1 MSAQSV
7 SIAAMFGWVVDSFKL
22 LRKNFR
28 GLMSASFITLVLGIL
43 MCIPMWSV
51 MAFNMMNAMKNG
63 GIPTGNAMPMAGNVA
78 LFYSVYAITIVISL
92 FLFPP
97 ILVGWFRLC
106 QNIDQ
111 NNAASGFDI
120 LKPYKDK
127 QLWLRGIGFAL
138 LAMVI
143 YAAVFGLFALAFS
156 GVISDF
162 MKLAAAQQAAAM
174 AGAAPAPPSFPIG
187 FFVAYFGF
195 IGVALFLQFIYM
207 TGFAEVSLRAT
218 SVVGSMKL
226 AANGVLK
233 NALKIIVFLF
243 CLFVASMIFFMIV
256 GLILVMI
263 VAALSFI
270 HQVLGI
276 IVGGIFY
283 IAFLLCIYP
292 LMFSG
297 QYFVWKSI
305 LGGDSPALA
314 NAYDSTLSV

>member
-22 LRKNFR
+22 FGKNFR
-28 GLMSASFITLVLGIL
+28 GLMSAGFITLALGLL
-43 MCIPMWSV
+43 MCIPMWLM
-51 MAFNMMNAMKNG
+51 MAFNMMDAMKNG
-63 GIPTGNAMPMAGNVA
+63 GMANAGMPMADNMA
-78 LFYSVYAITIVISL
+78 LFYAVYAITVVISL

-127 QLWLRGIGFAL
+127 QVWLRSIGFAL

-156 GVISDF
+156 GVISEF
-162 MKLAAAQQAAAM
+162 MQQVQAQQLAAM
-174 AGAAPAPPSFPIG
+174 TGAAPTPPSFPLG
-187 FFVAYFGF
+187 FFFAYFGF
-195 IGVALFLQFIYM
+195 LGVALFLQFIYM

-218 SVVGSMKL
+218 SVVDSMKL
-226 AANGVLK
+226 AASGVLK
-233 NALKIIVFLF
+233 NALKLIVFLF
-243 CLFVASMIFFMIV
+243 CLFIASMIFFMIV
-256 GLILVMI
+256 GLVLVMI

-270 HQVLGI
+270 HQALGM
-276 IVGGIFY
+276 IVGGVFY
-283 IAFLLCIYP
+283 IAFLLCMYP
-292 LMFSG
+292 LMFAG
-297 QYFVWKSI
+297 HYFVWKSI
-305 LGGDSPALA
+305 LGGNSPALP
-314 NAYDSTLSV
+314 NTYDSNLSV

>member
-28 GLMSASFITLVLGIL
+28 GLMLAGFITLALGIL

-51 MAFNMMNAMKNG
+51 MAFNMMDAMKNG
-63 GIPTGNAMPMAGNVA
+63 GMPTGAMPMVGNMTM
-78 LFYSVYAITIVISL
+78 FYTVYAITIVISL

-111 NNAASGFDI
+111 NNTASGFDI

-127 QLWLRGIGFAL
+127 QVWLRSIGFAL

-156 GVISDF
+156 GTISDF
-162 MKLAAAQQAAAM
+162 MKLAAAQQAAAL

-187 FFVAYFGF
+187 FFLAYFGF
-195 IGVALFLQFIYM
+195 LGLALFLQFIYM
-207 TGFAEVSLRAT
+207 TGFAEISLRNT
-218 SVVGSMKL
+218 PVVDAMKQ
-226 AANGVLK
+226 AASGVFK
-233 NALKIIVFLF
+233 NALQLILFLF
-243 CLFVASMIFFMIV
+243 CLFVAAMIFFMIF
-256 GLILVMI
+256 GLILIMI

-270 HQVLGI
+270 HQALGM
-276 IVGGIFY
+276 IVGGVFY

-292 LMFSG
+292 LMFAG
-297 QYFVWKSI
+297 QYFVWKTI
-305 LGGDSPALA
+305 LGGNSPALP